1 MPPRINPSARHERL
15 GSELRKLREK
25 AGLTA
30 RAAANLI
37 GSDQAQMSNLEAGR
51 VGASAERIR
60 RLAFHYACDDMAL
73 IDALVAMATDRT
85 RGWWE
90 DYRDVL
96 SRGFLDLAEAEFHA
110 VAVRSVRIAEIPGFM
125 QTEAHARAVF
135 NYYVPGM
142 LSADLEAK
150 VAFRVQRRVLL
161 QRTPATDVQAVI
173 HEAALRMN
181 VGGTR
186 AAREQLTLLLDLSER
201 PNVEIRVIPF
211 SATEFA
217 GASGSMYY
225 LAGPVPQ
232 LDTLHFDSP
241 VRGTFVDAEA
251 LLSQHR
257 RLFAKVQDSAHSPQE
272 SRDFIIR
279 ILKER

>member
-60 RLAFHYACDDMAL
+60 RLAFHYACDDTAL

-90 DYRDVL
+90 EYRDIL

-135 NYYVPGM
+135 SYYVPGM

-161 QRTPATDVQAVI
+161 QHTADVRAVI

-181 VGGTR
+181 VGGT
-186 AAREQLTLLLDLSER
+186 AVAREQLTLLLELSER

-211 SATEFA
+211 SASEFA

-241 VRGTFVDAEA
+241 VRGTFMDAEA

-257 RLFAKVQDSAHSPQE
+257 RLFSKVQSSAHSPQE
-272 SRDFIIR
+272 SRDFIAR
-279 ILKER
+279 VLKER